1 MGSGLTS
8 DAKTLSTRRRK
19 PGRRKPGRRKPGR
32 RKPGKTSRRG
42 KKDPSIGSKG
52 VFWRS
57 TMLDVDTRLRVGR
70 GIGKTEAE
78 ASEEVFRT
86 LQARRGHQEK
96 PPPTVSDGRGGIRK
110 ATVQV
115 WGKVPEYEGRG
126 RPPEKKRP
134 QEGWKYLQVIKE
146 RDEGDEESDQAVGT
160 RKEVVFGNEEEVLE
174 LFDDHTAYVERTHLT
189 MRQMNGRLIRKG
201 LGFSKELSM
210 HRAAAGWEDAVY
222 NLARPNRGVRIDL
235 TGPLNGQPGRR
246 WKKRTP
252 AMAAGL
258 TDQVW
263 SVRKLL
269 RTVPTTNT

>member
-1 MGSGLTS
+1 MG
-8 DAKTLSTRRRK
+8 TRRRTI
-19 PGRRKPGRRKPGR
+19 
-32 RKPGKTSRRG
+32 GKTSSRG
-42 KKDPSIGSKG
+42 KKDPSSGSKG

-110 ATVQV
+110 AMVQV

-134 QEGWKYLQVIKE
+134 QEGWKYLQVVKE
-146 RDEGDEESDQAVGT
+146 RDESDRVTGT
-160 RKEVVFGNEEEVLE
+160 RKEVVFGKEEEVLE

-222 NLARPNRGVRIDL
+222 NLTRSHRGVRVDM

-263 SVRKLL
+263 SVRRLL
-269 RTVPTTNT
+269 RTVPATNT